1 MDKIDFKVLAKT
13 FSNEVLFDL
22 ICNQKTSKEDLDIY
36 MNEVKERGIER
47 ELFEI
52 IRKKEDKKNLIK
64 DSVKELS
71 KETLFTIVL
80 YNIERFEEDDL
91 IIFKNEIEN
100 RGLGKELSEAIKLK
114 EADDLNFKN
123 SVLNNSSSPE
133 EVLNDFNKYML
144 SKTPQMEPSA
154 EKKKNSLTNIILG
167 LVLIFIG
174 VFLTFLMEG
183 DLIFYG
189 AILVGVLLIVKDI
202 TKVIK
207 S

>member
-1 MDKIDFKVLAKT
+1 MDKIDFKALAKT

-91 IIFKNEIEN
+91 IIFK
-100 RGLGKELSEAIKLK
+100 K
-114 EADDLNFKN
+114 
-123 SVLNNSSSPE
+123 
-133 EVLNDFNKYML
+133 
-144 SKTPQMEPSA
+144 
-154 EKKKNSLTNIILG
+154 
-167 LVLIFIG
+167 
-174 VFLTFLMEG
+174 
-183 DLIFYG
+183 
-189 AILVGVLLIVKDI
+189 
-202 TKVIK
+202 
-207 S
+207 